1 MSRSGRPVANG
12 LPRSLIAA
20 LAAGPT
26 IALAVFY
33 VWPFATLLGRAL
45 SSNAFA
51 DTLGR
56 SATWSVVWFTLWQA
70 TVSTVLTIVVGLA
83 PAFIVARFDF
93 RGRSALVGLLTA
105 IFVLPTVVMG
115 AAFRALLPDSLDRTV
130 YAVIAAHV
138 VFNLAVVIRTVGTL
152 WEQLPSDM
160 EAAAGTLGA
169 SAWRSF
175 TEVTLP
181 LIRPAIA
188 AAAGIVFLFT
198 FTSFGVVRILGAP
211 GTRTVEVEVWRRA
224 TQLND
229 ISGAAVLSVLQ
240 LAMLAVVVGWS
251 TLAQRRHTRALQLRR
266 PGRRRAVRSSSERR
280 FVLLI
285 AVSTAVVAL
294 VPFAALVVR
303 SFWTPD
309 GWSTAAWT
317 NLRSPEVR
325 PGIRTGIDPV
335 AALTNSLQAAGW
347 ATAFAVVIG
356 GVASLSIAAAGRR
369 ARVLDVGLML
379 PIGTSAVTIGFGML
393 ITFDSAPVDWRAE
406 WWLVPVGHALV
417 AVPFVVRSTV
427 GVLRSIDAGLSDA
440 AATLGASPTRA
451 WRETVV
457 PALWRPLAVGAGL
470 AAAIS
475 LGEFG
480 ATSFLS
486 RSGGETIPIAIDALL
501 GRTGS
506 SLQAQGYVLATMLA
520 VATAVMVMAV
530 DRIRNVDGR
539 RIGSVPSETAER

>member
-1 MSRSGRPVANG
+1 MP
-12 LPRSLIAA
+12 
-20 LAAGPT
+20 
-26 IALAVFY
+26 
-33 VWPFATLLGRAL
+33 
-45 SSNAFA
+45 
-51 DTLGR
+51 
-56 SATWSVVWFTLWQA
+56 
-70 TVSTVLTIVVGLA
+70 
-83 PAFIVARFDF
+83 
-93 RGRSALVGLLTA
+93 
-105 IFVLPTVVMG
+105 
-115 AAFRALLPDSLDRTV
+115 PDSLDRTV

-169 SAWRSF
+169 STWRCF

-211 GTRTVEVEVWRRA
+211 GTRTIEVEVWRRA

-240 LAMLAVVVGWS
+240 LAMLALVVGWS
-251 TLAQRRHTRALQLRR
+251 TIAQRRHTRALQLRR
-266 PGRRRAVRSSSERR
+266 PGRRRSVRSSSQRR

-317 NLRSPEVR
+317 NLRNPEVR
-325 PGIRTGIDPV
+325 PGIRTGIDPI
-335 AALTNSLQAAGW
+335 AALTNSLQSALW

-356 GVASLSIAAAGRR
+356 GIASLAIAAAGRR
-369 ARVLDVGLML
+369 ARLLDVGLML

-393 ITFDSAPVDWRAE
+393 ITFDSPPVDWRAE

-427 GVLRSIDAGLSDA
+427 GVLRSIDAGLCDA
-440 AATLGASPTRA
+440 AATLGASPTTA

-539 RIGSVPSETAER
+539 RIGSVPGKTADR